1 MRLRWIL
8 LLAGGALTAG
18 ADPPSPTP
26 PANTD
31 ELYKLGQQLFDQ
43 YAPPEVKEQ
52 YEFPSREPWDAFA
65 ARLQHALENNSLE
78 ELAAYEPEARSALAA
93 LRTLPGYGD
102 YADWLELRIDEIE
115 AAKQAVALARST
127 APEPPLA
134 RGAPAGIPLYSLWL
148 ARERARPVPAG
159 AACPMPR
166 RAQGLFPRGGAARAG
181 WLPQGGTCLHPP

>member
-115 AAKQAVALARST
+115 PGKQAGALAG
-127 APEPPLA
+127 PP
-134 RGAPAGIPLYSLWL
+134 PP
-148 ARERARPVPAG
+148 ARPPGAG
-159 AACPMPR
+159 AASGPGSPGGVPPPSPWRARRPR
-166 RAQGLFPRGGAARAG
+166 RAGPAGRGRPDAAAAQGLCRRGG
-181 WLPQGGTCLHPP
+181 